1 MPLTQRFWLRLVL
14 TAAVFLLDAAV
25 WGGSTRLITG
35 DHIPAWLVIGIGIMG
50 YSCLLIARS
59 PVPGYIVMLSL
70 SAGGLLLP
78 AAEAFAG
85 FLLALFWMA
94 RLSQR
99 RRAWFALAWAAL
111 PLAVN
116 TYTGWTF
123 HRDAPSSLSL
133 TFISTGLWLVLIIVV
148 WIAGRALARTHNR
161 LTTERQ
167 WAEAATEEARAVERL
182 RISRDLHD
190 TVAHALTGIV
200 LQVAGLR
207 AAQKNP
213 ASPVDIDGVLAD
225 IQTTAEQSMRELH
238 RLLGVLRTP
247 EHGDDDSRPHGLVDI
262 EELITGAQLAG
273 LTVNMTTNGDPVPLD
288 PSLEHAVYRVV
299 QEGLSNAMKHAG
311 EGTQVQLT
319 QEWAPQQLTVSVR
332 TTSGVIPDAPVSGG
346 FGLVGLRERIGVA
359 GGTMRHGSTPT
370 GYLLQAVLPTN
381 QIHPRLKSF
390 GDAS

>member
-1 MPLTQRFWLRLVL
+1 MPITNRLWLRVIL
-14 TAAVFLLDAAV
+14 TAAVFLLDALV
-25 WGGSTRLITG
+25 WGGSTRLVTG
-35 DHIPAWLVIGIGIMG
+35 GHIPAWVVLGVGIAG

-59 PVPGYIVMLSL
+59 PVPGYVAMLVL
-70 SAGGLLLP
+70 SACGLLLP
-78 AAEAFAG
+78 TAEAFAG

-94 RLSQR
+94 RLSER

-111 PLAVN
+111 PLAIN
-116 TYTGWTF
+116 LYTGWTF
-123 HRDAPSSLSL
+123 HQDAPVSLAL
-133 TFISTGLWLVLIIVV
+133 INTGLWLVLIIGV

-167 WAEAATEEARAVERL
+167 WAEDATEEARAMERL

-190 TVAHALTGIV
+190 TVAHSLTGIL

-213 ASPVDIDGVLAD
+213 NVTTDIDGVLAD

-238 RLLGVLRTP
+238 RLLGMLRTP
-247 EHGDDDSRPHGLVDI
+247 DHGDDDARPHGLADI
-262 EELITGAQLAG
+262 DALFTAAQVSG
-273 LTVNMTTNGDPVPLD
+273 LTVTTETTGTPVTLD

-311 EGTQVQLT
+311 EGAQVEIT
-319 QEWAPQQLTVSVR
+319 QEWAPHQLTVSIR
-332 TTSGVIPDAPVSGG
+332 SISGVITTKSVSGG
-346 FGLVGLRERIGVA
+346 FGLVGLRERIGVS
-359 GGTMRHGSTPT
+359 GGTMHHGPTPT
-370 GYLLQAVLPTN
+370 GYLLQVTLPTA
-381 QIHPRLKSF
+381 QAHARIDTF